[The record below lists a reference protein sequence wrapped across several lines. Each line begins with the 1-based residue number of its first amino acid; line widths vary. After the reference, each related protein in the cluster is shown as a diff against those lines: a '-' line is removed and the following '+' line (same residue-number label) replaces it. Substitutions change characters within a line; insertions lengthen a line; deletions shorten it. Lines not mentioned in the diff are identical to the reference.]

1 LLKAEEKRFNLSN
14 VSEFIREISHC
25 RVAHHIRMA
34 VHGDLIPCFKCRSV
48 VLQQCILLALPA
60 KDWMTQMA
68 GLLSAMQLAAGASTM
83 IIAILVQAVARL
95 LRPQLL
101 LALEEAEQA
110 VSLLL
115 VERLVLF
122 VR

>member
-1 LLKAEEKRFNLSN
+1 
-14 VSEFIREISHC
+14 
-25 RVAHHIRMA
+25 
-34 VHGDLIPCFKCRSV
+34 
-48 VLQQCILLALPA
+48 
-60 KDWMTQMA
+60 
-68 GLLSAMQLAAGASTM
+68 MQLAAGASTM

>member
-1 LLKAEEKRFNLSN
+1 
-14 VSEFIREISHC
+14 
-25 RVAHHIRMA
+25 
-34 VHGDLIPCFKCRSV
+34 
-48 VLQQCILLALPA
+48 
-60 KDWMTQMA
+60 MA